1 MSYCQIKSIH
11 LKIPSGSEKP
21 LHSALSTMTVVSEK
35 LFILKLPCNYS
46 DELILKSSKVQNLPF
61 LW

>member
-21 LHSALSTMTVVSEK
+21 FTLRLIKHDRPVVEIIN
-35 LFILKLPCNYS
+35 FETP
-46 DELILKSSKVQNLPF
+46 
-61 LW
+61 

>member
-21 LHSALSTMTVVSEK
+21 FTFCLIKHDSPVVEIINFK
-35 LFILKLPCNYS
+35 TP
-46 DELILKSSKVQNLPF
+46 
-61 LW
+61 